1 MSWKVIAIALIGVIA
16 LGGLLNWE
24 ISKNQKLTASLNESN
39 SKIKQLTDELSEQK
53 EINADYGKR
62 INSLHELDTKHTTEL
77 TNAKAE
83 IDKLRDDV
91 RSGRKR
97 VYINADCPKS
107 ESNSPSSVD
116 VSRPTPVARDTEE
129 NILNL
134 EEQLETL
141 EKQYLGLRDYYYSE
155 CSNDSMSI

>member
-1 MSWKVIAIALIGVIA
+1 MKLGEIVVSAVVTLAMCAFIGWQSGKIDRLNDANKSLTKQRDEQIAI
-16 LGGLLNWE
+16 N
-24 ISKNQKLTASLNESN
+24 
-39 SKIKQLTDELSEQK
+39 TDYE
-53 EINADYGKR
+53 KR

-83 IDKLRDDV
+83 IDKLRGDV

-97 VYINADCPKS
+97 VYINAECPS
-107 ESNSPSSVD
+107 TESSSTSGVD

-141 EKQYLGLRDYYYSE
+141 EKQFLGLRDWYFAE
-155 CSNDSMSI
+155 CRR